1 MEDSEV
7 LSNEANASSVVG
19 TRSKSQK
26 AVSQIV
32 IMAMMLAISIALKGI
47 TELIPIFNWPLGG
60 SVSLVMVPLV
70 LVALFCGPVYGVVA
84 GVIFGVIDFLFD
96 GVISWTPNVTAVLLS
111 LLLDYVIGFGA
122 CGLAGLFRKQF
133 FERKVWAA
141 SLGMTLAGV
150 VRFISSFFSGV
161 IVFTQAFDYDATEG
175 LWADFSAEGI
185 IYSFNY
191 NIGYMLLTIAIS
203 VIVLVILLKPLFI
216 VLDYPVIRP
225 LTPKNINREE
235 EVKNKTYLP
244 SFEVLMPLN
253 LSLTALIAIIG
264 MIPALALS
272 WFGYVSGIISLV
284 LGGYEVYELISKK
297 DSNQNKK
304 MQIIFIALAVLALAL
319 SIVAILSRYTYAI
332 AAYQD

>member
-1 MEDSEV
+1 
-7 LSNEANASSVVG
+7 
-19 TRSKSQK
+19 
-26 AVSQIV
+26 
-32 IMAMMLAISIALKGI
+32 
-47 TELIPIFNWPLGG
+47 
-60 SVSLVMVPLV
+60 
-70 LVALFCGPVYGVVA
+70 
-84 GVIFGVIDFLFD
+84 
-96 GVISWTPNVTAVLLS
+96 
-111 LLLDYVIGFGA
+111 
-122 CGLAGLFRKQF
+122 
-133 FERKVWAA
+133 
-141 SLGMTLAGV
+141 
-150 VRFISSFFSGV
+150 
-161 IVFTQAFDYDATEG
+161 
-175 LWADFSAEGI
+175 
-185 IYSFNY
+185 
-191 NIGYMLLTIAIS
+191 MLLTIAIS

-297 DSNQNKK
+297 DNNQNKK